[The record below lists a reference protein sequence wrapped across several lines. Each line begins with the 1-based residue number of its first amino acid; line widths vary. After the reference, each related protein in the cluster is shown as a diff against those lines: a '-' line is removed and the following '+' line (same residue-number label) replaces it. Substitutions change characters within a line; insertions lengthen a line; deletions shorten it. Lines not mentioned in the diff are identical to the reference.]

1 MSTPARRVIP
11 GAVEIPGVEI
21 QRGLRA
27 SDADRARHI
36 AYLARCHEDGSIDGG
51 VFTARMEAAAECI
64 TRDELEALT
73 ADLPPLAPCRKAPDP
88 DLHRERLPGD
98 LQGRA
103 RHLGADRAPGRG
115 AGRDVAGHHH
125 RDSGGD
131 LVPGVVVHVGERERV
146 MDLSRPAGA
155 VTGKVEA
162 ELREGLTLADLEALV
177 ANATAMRL
185 APSSL
190 VSGEVRVRGSR
201 VRKLVI
207 AGPLLPEEGT

>member
-1 MSTPARRVIP
+1 
-11 GAVEIPGVEI
+11 
-21 QRGLRA
+21 
-27 SDADRARHI
+27 
-36 AYLARCHEDGSIDGG
+36 
-51 VFTARMEAAAECI
+51 
-64 TRDELEALT
+64 
-73 ADLPPLAPCRKAPDP
+73 
-88 DLHRERLPGD
+88 
-98 LQGRA
+98 
-103 RHLGADRAPGRG
+103 
-115 AGRDVAGHHH
+115 
-125 RDSGGD
+125 
-131 LVPGVVVHVGERERV
+131 